1 MSGCAYYRQS
11 DLGGTGISLRPIFFG
26 PSVYIDKQSDIY
38 LNKGGCKC
46 SGDFALADIQCGS
59 NIFCRKQNAALFFG
73 RQSILSVAFSPI
85 VQNADAT
92 FTSTSFAD
100 LSSRRPDISAVTKF
114 MGLPYRKG
122 EVAMTRLT
130 TYPTHDDVYE
140 YFGGTTIQ
148 WTRRKADET
157 VWQDWLLF
165 DSIEAALEFFNE
177 FCSA

>member
-1 MSGCAYYRQS
+1 
-11 DLGGTGISLRPIFFG
+11 
-26 PSVYIDKQSDIY
+26 
-38 LNKGGCKC
+38 
-46 SGDFALADIQCGS
+46 
-59 NIFCRKQNAALFFG
+59 
-73 RQSILSVAFSPI
+73 
-85 VQNADAT
+85 
-92 FTSTSFAD
+92 
-100 LSSRRPDISAVTKF
+100 